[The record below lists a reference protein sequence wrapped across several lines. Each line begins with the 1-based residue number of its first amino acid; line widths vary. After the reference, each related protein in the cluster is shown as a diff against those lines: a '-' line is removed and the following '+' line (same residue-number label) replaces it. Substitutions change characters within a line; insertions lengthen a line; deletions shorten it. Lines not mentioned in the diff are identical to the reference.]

1 MAIPSTFLLPLT
13 GDPLIDTSVHGS
25 RWLTG
30 GTKTINWTI
39 SDGFFGEFWIDPS
52 NVILNVDTALSIFS
66 SYIDV
71 EFQYLGYYADP
82 IAAASVGSDINVS
95 LDGENLFFSSASQWA
110 IGHFPENF
118 SDTLYSGQSGDI
130 YLNLNSAANF
140 LPSYDPG
147 SEGWFLLIH
156 ELGHALG
163 LKHTFDDGGTGRLTL
178 QQLGL
183 GGFDIDW
190 FSIMSYQDNFSSNLL
205 NYDPA
210 SPMPL
215 DVIGLQYLYGK
226 NQSNRAGTNTNDVMA
241 FNNLYGTVWDS
252 GGSNDTITAENS
264 SEGWLIQLP
273 TLVLSSLNGEK
284 FGYAVKRL
292 EKNTLSSS
300 STLAP
305 TSLIHLQGN
314 IENATGSNN
323 HDDLFGNHLNNTL
336 SGLAG
341 DDDFKGGGGSDLIFG
356 GAGLDLLKLTG
367 NKSQYSVTPQG
378 DSIIIT
384 DLVTG
389 RDGTATVQ
397 SIEFFEFADGTV
409 TSSNLL
415 SLDIPGDTS
424 TTATLSVGESIISD
438 HTNVGGTIDTYD
450 YFSMSLIAN
459 NTYEINLEG
468 SSTQAGTLDLP
479 LLQIFDQNNGYL
491 TGDFGSGIGN
501 NAKISFTPTST
512 ATYFAASKG
521 GANFEGTYKIS
532 LSLINSGIKVMT
544 SSQDVLMS
552 SSATDVLDINE
563 EAILGGLKVDLGNID
578 DQVIIYNGSNNTGS
592 IKGFENIL
600 ADGYTGIFGAQI
612 IGSKNDNIITSTSN
626 PDEVN
631 GLGGNDIITGGG
643 GNDNIDGGTGT
654 DTKIF
659 VGSVSEY
666 TFQESGKA
674 VIISDL
680 QPGRDG
686 SDSLFS
692 IEQFQFSDG
701 TFQLSELLGV
711 TDIDRGIYRFFNVDT
726 GTHFLSGSTIERDSV
741 INNLDAFN
749 YEGPAFKAADPT
761 DGAADAV
768 FRFFNTQ
775 TGTHFFTQ
783 SSVEKDNI
791 LENLPQFSYEGEAYK
806 GYTEQVDGSIPLY
819 RFFNTQTGTHFY
831 TAAEAEKD
839 SIIENLPTFNFE
851 GTAYWVDP
859 VMG

>member
-701 TFQLSELLGV
+701 TFQLSELLDV